1 MVSRLRT
8 LLALLLML
16 PIAPALGA
24 NLTVEPSRT
33 ELHEGETLTL
43 VIKST
48 MKLSFSLDNIFDLGM
63 PDLPLPDIDKLEP
76 DFKVLSQNQSYSIQ
90 TINGDMHG
98 DVTWT
103 FEIAPTRTGT
113 LQIPALSFKGA
124 TSAPIDITVHSGSA
138 PHSATEPKP
147 AFIEL
152 SADKDELYVQEQLV
166 ITVRLFFTGNLIRGE
181 LSEPKHPTA
190 LIETLGP
197 QREYKRFRDNQQ
209 YRVVERRYALFPQQ
223 PGTLALSPLQF
234 EGQSRDAAGRLKYL
248 RDSAELFEIPV
259 KAPPVQFSGDIW
271 LPASSLTLTES
282 GLAGD
287 LIIEPGENLSRTLQ
301 LKVQGLTAEALP
313 PLPTATPAGIRGYSE
328 PAERSTDIGATSL
341 IGSLTQTTAL
351 VGVTPGVVELP
362 EIRIPWWDTTS
373 DSEKVA
379 VLPARRVT
387 ITGATGAPAEPP
399 TPAPAPPL
407 AATSEPA
414 TAPTAAG
421 SSLWPWIS
429 LVLALGWL
437 GTALAWWLHRQARNR
452 PIHRQETRAPQEQAL
467 FQVVCSAAR
476 QGLSNTP
483 ELLLNW
489 YNRFHGEGEFRTLS
503 QMLAHVQDDQLA
515 TQLAQLQQHSFGR
528 PLEDDECWDGE
539 PLVASLQRLRKA
551 PPKTAE
557 SSGLAPLYPASL
569 TSRS

>member
-16 PIAPALGA
+16 PVVPALGA

-63 PDLPLPDIDKLEP
+63 PDLPMPDIDKLEP

-124 TSAPIDITVHSGSA
+124 TSEPIDISVRSGTA
-138 PHSATEPKP
+138 PHSTAEPKP

-152 SADKDELYVQEQLV
+152 SADKDQLYVQEQLV

-190 LIETLGP
+190 LIETLGT

-209 YRVVERRYALFPQQ
+209 YRVVERRYAIFPQQ
-223 PGTLALSPLQF
+223 PGSLSLPPLQF
-234 EGQSRDAAGRLKYL
+234 EGQSRDAVGRLKYL

-259 KAPPVQFSGDIW
+259 KTPPTGFTGDVW
-271 LPASSLTLTES
+271 LPASSLTLTET
-282 GLAGD
+282 GLAGE
-287 LIIEPGENLSRTLQ
+287 LTIEPGQNLSRTLL
-301 LKVQGLTAEALP
+301 LKAQGLTAEALP
-313 PLPTATPAGIRGYSE
+313 PLPTASPDGIRSYPE
-328 PAERSTDIGATSL
+328 PAERTTDTGASSL

-379 VLPARRVT
+379 VLPARTVT
-387 ITGATGAPAEPP
+387 ITGAGGAVV
-399 TPAPAPPL
+399 
-407 AATSEPA
+407 EPA
-414 TAPTAAG
+414 TPALPSATASAPSATPAEA
-421 SSLWPWIS
+421 SPSLWRWIS
-429 LVLALGWL
+429 LVLALGWT
-437 GTALAWWLHRQARNR
+437 GTALAWWLQNRVPNR
-452 PIHRQETRAPQEQAL
+452 PAQREDTKAPQEQAL
-467 FQVVCSAAR
+467 FQILCAAAR
-476 QGLSNTP
+476 QGLNNTP

-489 YNRFHGEGEFRTLS
+489 YNRFHREGDFRTLS
-503 QMLAHVQDDQLA
+503 QLLAYLQDEQLA
-515 TQLAQLQQHSFGR
+515 AQLGRLQRHSFGR
-528 PLEDDECWDGE
+528 RPNDGEAWDGE
-539 PLVASLQRLRKA
+539 PLVASLNRLRKTV
-551 PPKTAE
+551 PRTPTD
-557 SSGLAPLYPASL
+557 SDLAPLYPASL
-569 TSRS
+569 TSRV